1 MEHRKVSGLLIGAGM
16 LATLGGAGLFLL
28 YAPLVANEC
37 RTMYPELAFLFWP
50 GLIYLWIIAAFY
62 CAAMAEYFRVCVR
75 IGQDQSFCA
84 QNALGLSRI
93 ALCMNIAGSLW
104 VLLSFLPGLIWG
116 IAIGPVFLIFL
127 LAAAASF
134 ALGIL
139 AWALGR
145 LLSRAVKLKEE
156 NDLTV

>member
-84 QNALGLSRI
+84 ENAHGLSRI
-93 ALCMNIAGSLW
+93 ALCMNIAGGLW
-104 VLLSFLPGLIWG
+104 VLLSFLPGLIWS

>member
-1 MEHRKVSGLLIGAGM
+1 MEHRKVSGLLIGAGT
-16 LATLGGAGLFLL
+16 LATLGGAGLFLI

-37 RTMYPELAFLFWP
+37 RDMYPELAFLFWP
-50 GLIYLWIIAAFY
+50 GLIYLWIIALFY
-62 CAAMAEYFRVCVR
+62 CAAMAEYFRVCIR
-75 IGQDQSFCA
+75 IGRDQSFCA
-84 QNALGLSRI
+84 ENALALGKI
-93 ALCMNIAGSLW
+93 ALCMNTAGGLW
-104 VLLSFLPGLIWG
+104 ILLSFLPGLLWG

-139 AWALGR
+139 AWALGK